1 MASEVFTAPLA
12 IIMINNQKIGKIRNL
27 TFTENVQR
35 GEVQGLGEVNLK
47 EAPITAVRCQFQAG
61 SFMINLKKFG
71 TVEDAFWPVNAT
83 DAETLLRTIVLGETP
98 VAIHV
103 YRRTAGTTSGN
114 TQQVL
119 VTSEG
124 EMERIGIA
132 QDCYVNTRSFEITDG
147 AVAGKNISGIYLT
160 PIFLT

>member
-1 MASEVFTAPLA
+1 MAEVFTAPLA
-12 IIMINNQKIGKIRNL
+12 IVMINNQKVGKIRNL
-27 TFTENVQR
+27 NFTENIQR

-47 EAPITAVRCQFQAG
+47 EAPITSVRCQFQAG
-61 SFMINLKKFG
+61 SFMIDLKKFG
-71 TVEDAFWPVNAT
+71 TIEDPFWPVNAT

-103 YRRTAGTTSGN
+103 YKRTAGSTQGN
-114 TQQVL
+114 SQQVL

-124 EMERIGIA
+124 ALQRIGIA
-132 QDCYVNTRSFEITDG
+132 QDCYVNSRSFEISDG

-160 PIFLT
+160 PIFLV